1 MEFFEWILN
10 NSIFS
15 IIIFGILVN
24 IFKRFKEATKV
35 VSKNQPTKNTQSAH
49 NLDIPVLVQ
58 KRDNKVIDQWTAH
71 QNEDTKQT
79 HSTIKK
85 QSNRVKNTAIEQ
97 KTKRGRKLLTSKQ
110 KLVEGIIW
118 SEILA
123 PPKALKHK
131 QRRI

>member
-15 IIIFGILVN
+15 IIIIGILVN

-79 HSTIKK
+79 HSEIKK
-85 QSNRVKNTAIEQ
+85 KSNRVKNTAIEQ